1 MTPPALAL
9 VESPAQLLNV
19 LEWALGDRRGADE
32 GPVAVAVLL
41 PQDEPTR
48 RQLDAV
54 STLARSAGLR
64 VSAYEVRG
72 RAAALAGCCALLAP
86 RLAGARRLVLGDPF
100 SRVVQLLLPLSP
112 AAELVLVD
120 DGTATL
126 ELSEL
131 LLAGRPLV
139 RWHRG
144 GTGRSPRAADR
155 TTRRLTPRRGHRLEL
170 FTAMSGPLT
179 LPPGTV
185 ARSNQYSW
193 ARGRFG
199 PPTVVPLVDLAGC
212 SLVETGLVTAARYVE
227 GVAEL
232 ARRRGVSRYLA
243 HRRESPEKLQQLELA
258 AGIEIVQP
266 RLPLELAVLTEPIG
280 ATVLSFPSTV
290 LHTLPRILREYPV
303 EVAACEEIRGWL
315 RHDAS
320 AHASDFLRRV
330 TGAGAAADLS
340 PGGPTLGG
348 RTHSSSHRSGQEAEL
363 T

>member
-1 MTPPALAL
+1 MTPAALAL

-48 RQLDAV
+48 RQLSAV
-54 STLARSAGLR
+54 SVLARSAGLR

-72 RAAALAGCCALLAP
+72 SAAALAGCCALLAP

-100 SRVVQLLLPLSP
+100 SRLVQLLLPLSP
-112 AAELVLVD
+112 ARELVLVD

-139 RWHRG
+139 RWHRS
-144 GTGRSPRAADR
+144 GTARATGSADR
-155 TTRRLTPRRGHRLEL
+155 TTRRLLPRPGHRLEL
-170 FTAMSGPLT
+170 FTAMSGPLE

-185 ARSNQYSW
+185 AGSNQYSW

-199 PPTVVPLVDLAGC
+199 PPTVLPLVDLAGC
-212 SLVETGLVTAARYVE
+212 SLVETGLITAARYVE

-232 ARRRGVSRYLA
+232 ARRLGVSRYLA
-243 HRRESPEKLQQLELA
+243 HRREEPEKLRQLERA
-258 AGIEIVQP
+258 AEVEIVRP
-266 RLPLELAVLTEPIG
+266 RLPLELAVLTEPVG

-290 LHTLPRILREYPV
+290 LHTLPRILRDHPV
-303 EVAACEEIRGWL
+303 EITACEEIRGWL
-315 RHDAS
+315 RPEAP
-320 AHASDFLRRV
+320 AHASVFLSRV
-330 TGAGAAADLS
+330 TGLTAVDTAAVRR
-340 PGGPTLGG
+340 P
-348 RTHSSSHRSGQEAEL
+348 H
-363 T
+363 